1 MGSKV
6 ASSRDST
13 HFEDL
18 FLKIERL
25 ACCAFDATS
34 TIRNRVANSPCSSPI
49 HSVTSSNDKNLYA
62 FPRIAGRCTVV
73 LSYLM
78 FISSGFFFVVEVGAV
93 GAVVEVGA
101 TGAAVS
107 EVASRFAFLSRFFCE
122 GGAGVD
128 GCREAIVDDDVV
140 GAGVSTGEEEVL
152 AVATTCTEGPVLA
165 AGGCGVGGSR
175 GLVSSTIGSL
185 GSVPAPAVEA
195 SFRPIIQALA
205 PTTNARTRTMAAPM
219 RVPLLLSRDN
229 GVFSSEEVDV
239 TATSV
244 VEPACIAPLGLPSNI
259 VLDSAMISHRLMLS
273 NARRAPADS
282 TKGCSVLAS
291 SVTEENRFSGSF
303 SRHRNT
309 AASSSAG
316 MSGRRVE
323 RSGGGS
329 NSTCDNTS

>member
-185 GSVPAPAVEA
+185 GSVPAPAVEGSSYNFPRCSSSSRTTSSRGCAGRYGRWLSIA
-195 SFRPIIQALA
+195 STTSAAPTMRPKSGIASPFRP
-205 PTTNARTRTMAAPM
+205 
-219 RVPLLLSRDN
+219 
-229 GVFSSEEVDV
+229 
-239 TATSV
+239 
-244 VEPACIAPLGLPSNI
+244 
-259 VLDSAMISHRLMLS
+259 
-273 NARRAPADS
+273 
-282 TKGCSVLAS
+282 
-291 SVTEENRFSGSF
+291 SG
-303 SRHRNT
+303 
-309 AASSSAG
+309 
-316 MSGRRVE
+316 
-323 RSGGGS
+323 
-329 NSTCDNTS
+329 